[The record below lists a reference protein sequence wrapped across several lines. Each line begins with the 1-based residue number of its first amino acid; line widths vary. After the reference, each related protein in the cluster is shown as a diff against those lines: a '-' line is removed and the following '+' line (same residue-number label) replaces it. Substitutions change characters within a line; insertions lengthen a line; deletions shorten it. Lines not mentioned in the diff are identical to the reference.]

1 MPLLRFAEY
10 KPDISDYEGSSTKS
24 ILNVVP
30 KVDGYGPFSDF
41 AGFTQSLP
49 APCRGGFYALN
60 ADGTVSIFAGT
71 ATKLYQLNSTNYT
84 WMDVSLG
91 GGNYATLS
99 ATGQWQFAQTGN
111 LVFATQAN
119 VVLQVFTVGVST
131 TFSNALGSPPQAAY
145 ISVVG
150 QFLVLSGLLSQPFR
164 IQWSGLSSYNASNS
178 WTAGINSSDFQDFPA
193 GGVVRGVA
201 GGDQSGIIF
210 QDQVIHTMAYVAGS
224 PIIFQITQ
232 VTQGLGL
239 LAPYSLV
246 QSGGNILFYSGK
258 GFYIIP
264 PGGQPTPIGRE
275 RIDATFFADLD
286 ISNMQLFV
294 AAADPRSTRVYFAYK
309 SVSGQSGKFDKLLG
323 YDVLLDRW
331 FPIKAT
337 GQFLL
342 GLSQS
347 GITLEALDAIAPTPL
362 TITGAAASPTANGAG
377 GFLIRL
383 TLASESNANFSL
395 ASQPAIVVYNVVGT
409 TEANS
414 ISTNPATPNCE
425 WKFTIVDATHID
437 LLGSTFTNAYVS
449 GGQIGGS
456 IDAMTLSL
464 DDYPTSVQPQLAQFN
479 GSGTLGFFSGANLEA
494 KVQTA
499 EQGTDFE
506 RLDIRGF
513 MPITDASTVLGSI
526 LYRDTQQA
534 TPIQGGAVGL
544 SRIGRC
550 DMTRDTRYARF
561 QIDIP
566 AGSSW
571 TFAAGVVPDA
581 NPGAQQ

>member
-10 KPDISDYEGSSTKS
+10 KPDISDYEGSSTKN

-30 KVDGYGPFSDF
+30 QADGYGPFPDF
-41 AGFTQSLP
+41 AAFTQSLP

-60 ADGTVSIFAGT
+60 SDGTVSIFAAT
-71 ATKLYQLNSTNYT
+71 ATKLYQLNNTT
-84 WMDVSLG
+84 FVWVDVSLAG
-91 GGNYATLS
+91 GSYANLS
-99 ATGQWQFAQTGN
+99 ATAQWQFAQTGS

-119 VVLQVFTVGVST
+119 VLLQVFTVGLSAA
-131 TFSNALGSPPQAAY
+131 FSNSLGSPPQAAY

-164 IQWSGLSSYNASNS
+164 IQWSGLASFNASTS
-178 WTAGINSSDFQDFPA
+178 WTAGLNSADFQDFPD

-201 GGDQSGIIF
+201 GGDQSGIVF
-210 QDQVIHTMAYVAGS
+210 QDQVIRTMAFVGA
-224 PIIFQITQ
+224 PTIFQIAK

-239 LAPYSLV
+239 LAPYSIV
-246 QSGGNILFYSGK
+246 QSGGNILFYSSK
-258 GFYIIP
+258 GFHIIP

-275 RIDATFFADLD
+275 RIDTTFFADLD
-286 ISNMQLFV
+286 IGSMQLFM

-309 SVSGQSGKFDKLLG
+309 STSGSAGKFDKLLG
-323 YDVLLDRW
+323 YDTLLDKW
-331 FPIKAT
+331 FPIKAS

-347 GITLEALDAIAPTPL
+347 GITLEALDPI
-362 TITGAAASPTANGAG
+362 N
-377 GFLIRL
+377 
-383 TLASESNANFSL
+383 
-395 ASQPAIVVYNVVGT
+395 
-409 TEANS
+409 
-414 ISTNPATPNCE
+414 
-425 WKFTIVDATHID
+425 
-437 LLGSTFTNAYVS
+437 
-449 GGQIGGS
+449 GS

-479 GSGTLGFFSGANLEA
+479 GNGTLGFFSGKSLEA
-494 KVQTA
+494 KIQTA

-506 RLDIRGF
+506 HLDISGF
-513 MPITDASTVLGSI
+513 KPITDAKTVLGSI

-534 TPIQGGAVGL
+534 TPIQGAAVGL
-544 SRIGRC
+544 SRVGRC
-550 DMTRDTRYARF
+550 DMMRDTAYARF

-566 AGSSW
+566 AGSAW
-571 TFAAGVVPDA
+571 TFAAGIVPDV